1 MADITPQWNPSEIL
15 KVEDTLTC
23 SGWAHSKGRRCCN
36 QIARKNRDLATKIME
51 DMALLDVRTTD
62 FDDTLLASLAK
73 RLLCRTYHVKD
84 PNQHT
89 ALRRQW
95 GKEIATYKVT
105 LIARQ
110 TPATTAPESPSVT
123 VESLQRELETMR
135 ATMALLLQR
144 TAESAGVEH
153 VPSVASSSLAPQT
166 NHVNQATSLHNAAQ
180 TAQTQ
185 ADSSQHLHPVAGHQ
199 TVNIAINT
207 ANTLP
212 PSGTTGEN
220 HPPIQLPPTIPSP
233 NQPTDAVS
241 PPQPSLTPT
250 LPASTPHNDTP
261 STPQSPTPSP
271 VPTQTHQHPLPT
283 RKPLSGPCTICC
295 EDLRDE
301 ENISWCKAQ
310 CGQNFHAD
318 CVGVW
323 LAILEDGQGTCPF
336 WWVPAF
342 SLSR

>member
-1 MADITPQWNPSEIL
+1 MADLTPQWNPSEIL
-15 KVEDTLTC
+15 KIEDTLTC

-62 FDDTLLASLAK
+62 FDTLLTSLTK

-95 GKEIATYKVT
+95 GKDIAAYKVT

-110 TPATTAPESPSVT
+110 TPAATVPESTPGT
-123 VESLQRELETMR
+123 VESLQRELEAMR
-135 ATMALLLQR
+135 AAMALLLQR
-144 TAESAGVEH
+144 TAEPAEVEH
-153 VPSVASSSLAPQT
+153 SPSIAYSNLAPQT
-166 NHVNQATSLHNAAQ
+166 NHVHQATSPLSAGQ

-185 ADSSQHLHPVAGHQ
+185 ANTSQHLHPVAGHQ
-199 TVNIAINT
+199 TVNIVINT

-212 PSGTTGEN
+212 PNGTTGEN
-220 HPPIQLPPTIPSP
+220 HLQIQLPPTFPSP
-233 NQPTDAVS
+233 SQSTDAVS
-241 PPQPSLTPT
+241 PPPQPSLIPT
-250 LPASTPHNDTP
+250 LPASTTHNDTLP
-261 STPQSPTPSP
+261 TTHQPTPLPS
-271 VPTQTHQHPLPT
+271 PTQTHQHPLPT
-283 RKPLSGPCTICC
+283 RKPISGPCTICC
-295 EDLRDE
+295 EDLRTE

-323 LAILEDGQGTCPF
+323 LATLDEGQGTCPF
-336 WWVPAF
+336 W
-342 SLSR
+342 